1 MASLTKTTARA
12 PGRKGNNDEPV
23 ARPTPPL
30 PPNSATDTDK
40 ARLFSAARAGHI
52 AVLLG
57 STEKMGVGT
66 NVQAR
71 AVALYHLD
79 CPWRPSDIAQ
89 REGRIMRQGNQNAE
103 VAIVRFVTERS
114 FDSYMWQGVERKATF
129 IA

>member
-1 MASLTKTTARA
+1 IRFMHEAK
-12 PGRKGNNDEPV
+12 
-23 ARPTPPL
+23 
-30 PPNSATDTDK
+30 TDTDK
-40 ARLFSAARAGHI
+40 ARLFAAARAGHI

-57 STEKMGVGT
+57 STETMGVGT

-71 AVALYHLD
+71 AGALYHRD

-114 FDSYMWQGVERKATF
+114 
-129 IA
+129 